1 MAQRFAAEQPRGL
14 VLADVNLPAV
24 EAVAEE
30 VGGLAVQADVSREAD
45 IRKLVDSAREFAGP
59 IDLFYSN
66 AGIGGPAGGPE
77 APDDELQRTWEIN
90 VMAHIWAARAVLP
103 EMVER
108 GEGYLLSTASAAGL
122 LTQVSA
128 LAYSITKHAAV
139 AAAEWIAITYG
150 DAGIKVSCL
159 CPLGVRTP
167 MLEMALDDQ
176 VGAAA
181 LLADEV
187 LEPSDVA
194 EAVVAGIRD
203 ERFLILPHEIVG
215 KYVALKGADH
225 ERWLTG
231 MRRLVRARAARPSSR
246 GGQPAAAAASEPG
259 EAAELARVD
268 WLGHVG
274 VAPCLER
281 SVSISLHSAG
291 GAREDRT
298 VRRARIGL
306 DLAREPEPVAV
317 GQVEIEHDQL
327 GDLLGD
333 RAFGRAQRAHAGDVV
348 TVELEHALEQ
358 LEVQIV
364 VVDDEDPARRRAR
377 HLAANPDRASSR
389 LSGMSSTSSG
399 TVSTGSR
406 A

>member
-1 MAQRFAAEQPRGL
+1 MELKDRNIVITGAGSGIGRALAQRFAAEQPRGL
-14 VLADVNLPAV
+14 VVADVNLAAV

-45 IRKLVDSAREFAGP
+45 IRSLVDSAREFAGP
-59 IDLFYSN
+59 IDLFCSN

-128 LAYSITKHAAV
+128 LGYSITKHAAV
-139 AAAEWIAITYG
+139 AAAEWIAVTYG

-167 MLEMALDDQ
+167 MLEMALDDK

-181 LLADEV
+181 LLADDV

-194 EAVVAGIRD
+194 EAVLVAIRE
-203 ERFLILPHEIVG
+203 ERFLILPHEIVR

-231 MRRLVRARAARPSSR
+231 MRRLV
-246 GGQPAAAAASEPG
+246 
-259 EAAELARVD
+259 
-268 WLGHVG
+268 H
-274 VAPCLER
+274 
-281 SVSISLHSAG
+281 
-291 GAREDRT
+291 GARSD
-298 VRRARIGL
+298 
-306 DLAREPEPVAV
+306 
-317 GQVEIEHDQL
+317 
-327 GDLLGD
+327 
-333 RAFGRAQRAHAGDVV
+333 
-348 TVELEHALEQ
+348 
-358 LEVQIV
+358 
-364 VVDDEDPARRRAR
+364 
-377 HLAANPDRASSR
+377 
-389 LSGMSSTSSG
+389 
-399 TVSTGSR
+399 
-406 A
+406 

>member
-1 MAQRFAAEQPRGL
+1 MELTDRNIVITGAGSGIGRALAQRFAAEQPRGL
-14 VLADVNLPAV
+14 VVADVNLAAV

-45 IRKLVDSAREFAGP
+45 IRSLVNSAREFAGP
-59 IDLFYSN
+59 IDLFCSN

-122 LTQVSA
+122 LTQVA
-128 LAYSITKHAAV
+128 AVGYSIKPLAAV
-139 AAAEWIAITYG
+139 AGAVCIAITSG
-150 DAGIKVSCL
+150 DAVIMVWCR

-231 MRRLVRARAARPSSR
+231 MRRLVRA
-246 GGQPAAAAASEPG
+246 
-259 EAAELARVD
+259 
-268 WLGHVG
+268 
-274 VAPCLER
+274 
-281 SVSISLHSAG
+281 
-291 GAREDRT
+291 ARE
-298 VRRARIGL
+298 
-306 DLAREPEPVAV
+306 
-317 GQVEIEHDQL
+317 
-327 GDLLGD
+327 
-333 RAFGRAQRAHAGDVV
+333 AQ
-348 TVELEHALEQ
+348 
-358 LEVQIV
+358 
-364 VVDDEDPARRRAR
+364 
-377 HLAANPDRASSR
+377 
-389 LSGMSSTSSG
+389 
-399 TVSTGSR
+399 
-406 A
+406 